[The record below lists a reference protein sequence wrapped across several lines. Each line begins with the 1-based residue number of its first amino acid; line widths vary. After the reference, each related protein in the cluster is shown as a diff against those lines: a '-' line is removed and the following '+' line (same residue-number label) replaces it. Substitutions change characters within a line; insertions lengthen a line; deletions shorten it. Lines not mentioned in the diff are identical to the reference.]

1 MRQARQSMTGYSV
14 EEVKKQMEDYL
25 DLSERRLRAR
35 LKEAWEKHTFVAT
48 QTYGRETTPLLRT
61 GAR

>member
-1 MRQARQSMTGYSV
+1 MTGYSV

-35 LKEAWEKHTFVAT
+35 LKEAWKKHTFVAT